1 MSIQNISDIC
11 YEIASRIA
19 EGTGGVRNRSAISAS
34 QYVDLT
40 LYDDDDETIGTWS
53 ARISDHEARSYNRIG
68 SFNIGVGRLGSDDH
82 EWVRAAWVTE
92 EARENIGAAEAF
104 AACERAAVE
113 QARASLVALAERA
126 QAEGRSVRIGSPPT
140 MQIQHDDDVFASFL
154 TVKVEAIVSEPQR
167 LGVA

>member
-1 MSIQNISDIC
+1 MEGQEAAMSIQNISDIC

-34 QYVDLT
+34 QYVDVT

-82 EWVRAAWVTE
+82 EWIRAAWVTE
-92 EARENIGAAEAF
+92 TVDREEEIDDVDDNGTWIKRTITVTDEETRFEYDADDID
-104 AACERAAVE
+104 AAVAAAIAAFE
-113 QARASLVALAERA
+113 AWKERI
-126 QAEGRSVRIGSPPT
+126 ER
-140 MQIQHDDDVFASFL
+140 
-154 TVKVEAIVSEPQR
+154 
-167 LGVA
+167 

>member
-34 QYVDLT
+34 QYVDVT

-92 EARENIGAAEAF
+92 EVDREEEIDDVDDNGTWIKRTITVTDEETRFEYDADDID
-104 AACERAAVE
+104 AAVAAAIAAFE
-113 QARASLVALAERA
+113 AWKERT
-126 QAEGRSVRIGSPPT
+126 ER
-140 MQIQHDDDVFASFL
+140 
-154 TVKVEAIVSEPQR
+154 
-167 LGVA
+167 

>member
-34 QYVDLT
+34 QYVDVT

-82 EWVRAAWVTE
+82 EWIRAAWVTE
-92 EARENIGAAEAF
+92 EVDREEEIDDVDDNGTWIKRTITVTDEETRFEYDADDID
-104 AACERAAVE
+104 AAVAAAIAAFE
-113 QARASLVALAERA
+113 AWKERI
-126 QAEGRSVRIGSPPT
+126 ER
-140 MQIQHDDDVFASFL
+140 
-154 TVKVEAIVSEPQR
+154 
-167 LGVA
+167 

>member
-34 QYVDLT
+34 QYVDVT

-82 EWVRAAWVTE
+82 EWIRAAWVTE
-92 EARENIGAAEAF
+92 TVDREEEIDDVDDNGTWIKRTITVTDEETRFEYDADDID
-104 AACERAAVE
+104 AAVAAAIAAFE
-113 QARASLVALAERA
+113 AWKERT
-126 QAEGRSVRIGSPPT
+126 ER
-140 MQIQHDDDVFASFL
+140 
-154 TVKVEAIVSEPQR
+154 
-167 LGVA
+167 

>member
-34 QYVDLT
+34 QYVDVT

-82 EWVRAAWVTE
+82 EWIRAAWVTE
-92 EARENIGAAEAF
+92 TVDREEEIDDVDDNGSWIKRTITVTDEETRFEYDADDIDAAVAAAIAGF
-104 AACERAAVE
+104 AAWKERI
-113 QARASLVALAERA
+113 ER
-126 QAEGRSVRIGSPPT
+126 
-140 MQIQHDDDVFASFL
+140 
-154 TVKVEAIVSEPQR
+154 
-167 LGVA
+167 

>member
-34 QYVDLT
+34 QYVDVT

-82 EWVRAAWVTE
+82 EWIRAAWVTE
-92 EARENIGAAEAF
+92 TVDREEEIDDVDDNGSWIKRTITVTDEETRFEYDADDIDAAVAAAIAAF
-104 AACERAAVE
+104 AAWKERI
-113 QARASLVALAERA
+113 ER
-126 QAEGRSVRIGSPPT
+126 
-140 MQIQHDDDVFASFL
+140 
-154 TVKVEAIVSEPQR
+154 
-167 LGVA
+167 

>member
-1 MSIQNISDIC
+1 VMGLGEFAIWADKKFGRFDVMS
-11 YEIASRIA
+11 YRLEHRRLFA
-19 EGTGGVRNRSAISAS
+19 EWPNG
-34 QYVDLT
+34 
-40 LYDDDDETIGTWS
+40 
-53 ARISDHEARSYNRIG
+53 
-68 SFNIGVGRLGSDDH
+68 
-82 EWVRAAWVTE
+82 AAWVTE

>member
-19 EGTGGVRNRSAISAS
+19 EVTGGERNRSAISAS
-34 QYVDLT
+34 QYVDVT

-92 EARENIGAAEAF
+92 EVDREEEIDDVDDNGTWIKRTITVTDEETRFEYDADDID
-104 AACERAAVE
+104 AAVAAAIAAFE
-113 QARASLVALAERA
+113 AWKERT
-126 QAEGRSVRIGSPPT
+126 ER
-140 MQIQHDDDVFASFL
+140 
-154 TVKVEAIVSEPQR
+154 
-167 LGVA
+167 

>member
-34 QYVDLT
+34 QYVDVT

-92 EARENIGAAEAF
+92 TVDREEEIDDVDDNGTWIKRTITVTDEETRFEYDADDID
-104 AACERAAVE
+104 AAVAAAIAAFE
-113 QARASLVALAERA
+113 AWKERT
-126 QAEGRSVRIGSPPT
+126 ER
-140 MQIQHDDDVFASFL
+140 
-154 TVKVEAIVSEPQR
+154 
-167 LGVA
+167 